1 MGEDNAS
8 PNLYKRSMEKYV
20 HIELHGDCNHD
31 YISGFNVCI
40 IEGLETNISSF
51 VNAKGYV
58 PKQGDMIYLLPGV
71 NIPRVK
77 LKDLALNLGIRVVRD
92 PEKANV
98 IFSGKSTLGKMTT
111 SNWYYMADADTIFE
125 NVKTIAK
132 DDYYIEK
139 LETAL
144 AASGATKICS
154 DWSDMRNSL
163 CRGNTDIYD
172 STYVYGIEPEYQE
185 AYDAIQGK
193 DVYDESEL
201 IANINGDDSTV
212 IDEEV
217 FQQLKNMFESSDNDN
232 HVLAMEIMANS
243 HYEKSVLYLQM
254 LLSNYSYQIS
264 NSHTKNHVNFKSMLS
279 YFNWGPRNLGTR
291 SAEQII
297 KIIDEKGLLT
307 VDMIKRLF
315 VEYTHSI
322 YGNINYD
329 NVFEIKEVTIKQ
341 EYLDKLNLSSL
352 NLINP
357 EEEENLEI
365 TDPVDEIVTDEL
377 IEAALTNINRKELK
391 SELIELEKSE
401 EDLAHELY
409 GVDNDNIE
417 ASFKVQPESNNNQI
431 EETNGGND
439 LDWF

>member
-1 MGEDNAS
+1 MGEGNAS
-8 PNLYKRSMEKYV
+8 PILYKTSMEKYV
-20 HIELHGDCNHD
+20 HIDLHDNCNHD
-31 YISGFNVCI
+31 YISGFNVKI
-40 IEGLETNISSF
+40 IEGLGIDVPDF
-51 VNAKGYV
+51 VNSKGYV

-98 IFSGKSTLGKMTT
+98 IFSGKSSMGKMTG
-111 SNWYYMADADTIFE
+111 SSWYYIADAEVILN
-125 NVKTIAK
+125 NVKAICK
-132 DDYYIEK
+132 DEYYIEK

-144 AASGATKICS
+144 AASGATKICA
-154 DWSDMRNSL
+154 DWSDMRNCLASDY
-163 CRGNTDIYD
+163 NHYD
-172 STYVYGIEPEYQE
+172 SGYIYAVEEECID
-185 AYDAIQGK
+185 AYNGMQGK
-193 DVYDESEL
+193 PIYNETEL
-201 IANINGDDSTV
+201 LTNINGDDSTI

-217 FQQLKNMFESSDNDN
+217 FQQLKNMFESSDSDN
-232 HVLAMEIMANS
+232 HILAMEIMANS

-279 YFNWGPRNLGTR
+279 YFNWAPRSIGSR

-297 KIIDEKGLLT
+297 SIIDEKGLLT
-307 VDMIKRLF
+307 VDMIKRLYK
-315 VEYTHSI
+315 EYTHSI
-322 YGNINYD
+322 HGNINYS
-329 NVFEIKEVTIKQ
+329 NVFEAKEITINQ

-357 EEEENLEI
+357 ELEENLEV

-377 IEAALTNINRKELK
+377 IEAALTNINRNELK

>member
-1 MGEDNAS
+1 MGEGNAS
-8 PNLYKRSMEKYV
+8 PILYKTSMEKYV
-20 HIELHGDCNHD
+20 HIELHGENHHSH
-31 YISGFNVCI
+31 ISGFNVKI
-40 IEGLETNISSF
+40 IEGLGIDVPDF
-51 VNAKGYV
+51 VNSKGYV

-98 IFSGKSTLGKMTT
+98 IFSGKSSMGKMTG
-111 SNWYYMADADTIFE
+111 SSWYYIADAEVILN
-125 NVKTIAK
+125 NVKAICK
-132 DDYYIEK
+132 DEYYIEK

-144 AASGATKICS
+144 AASGATKICA
-154 DWSDMRNSL
+154 DWSDMRNCLASDY
-163 CRGNTDIYD
+163 NHYD
-172 STYVYGIEPEYQE
+172 SGYIYAVEEECID
-185 AYDAIQGK
+185 AYNGMQGK
-193 DVYDESEL
+193 PIYNETEL
-201 IANINGDDSTV
+201 LTNINGDDSTI

-217 FQQLKNMFESSDNDN
+217 FQQLKNMFESSDSDN
-232 HVLAMEIMANS
+232 HILAMEIMANS

-279 YFNWGPRNLGTR
+279 YFNWAPRSIGSR

-297 KIIDEKGLLT
+297 SIIDEKGLLT
-307 VDMIKRLF
+307 VDMIKRLYK
-315 VEYTHSI
+315 EYTHSI
-322 YGNINYD
+322 HGNINYS
-329 NVFEIKEVTIKQ
+329 NVFEAKEITINQ

-357 EEEENLEI
+357 ELEENLKV

-377 IEAALTNINRKELK
+377 IEAALTNINRNELK

>member
-1 MGEDNAS
+1 MGEGNAS
-8 PNLYKRSMEKYV
+8 PIFYKTSMEKYV

-31 YISGFNVCI
+31 YISGFNVSI

-51 VNAKGYV
+51 VNSKGYV

-111 SNWYYMADADTIFE
+111 SQWYYIVDANTIFE

-144 AASGATKICS
+144 AASGATKICA

-163 CRGNTDIYD
+163 CRGDSGIYD
-172 STYVYGIEPEYQE
+172 SSYVYGIEPEYQE
-185 AYDAIQGK
+185 AYNAIQGK
-193 DVYDESEL
+193 NIYDESEL

-217 FQQLKNMFESSDNDN
+217 FQQLKNMFDSSDSDN
-232 HVLAMEIMANS
+232 HILAMEIMANS
-243 HYEKSVLYLQM
+243 HYEKSILYLQM
-254 LLSNYSYQIS
+254 LLSDHHHEIG

-279 YFNWGPRNLGTR
+279 YFNWTSRSLGSRNSET
-291 SAEQII
+291 II
-297 KIIDEKGLLT
+297 NIIDEKGLLT
-307 VDMIKRLF
+307 VDMIKRLYK
-315 VEYTHSI
+315 EYTNSVHANFNWS
-322 YGNINYD
+322 D
-329 NVFEIKEVTIKQ
+329 VFEVKEVTIKQ

-357 EEEENLEI
+357 EPEENLEV

-377 IEAALTNINRKELK
+377 IEAAFTRLHRNDLKAELAIEE
-391 SELIELEKSE
+391 ELIQE
-401 EDLAHELY
+401 E
-409 GVDNDNIE
+409 E
-417 ASFKVQPESNNNQI
+417 AKVEEQSNNNQI
-431 EETNGGND
+431 EESNGGND

>member
-1 MGEDNAS
+1 MGEGNAS
-8 PNLYKRSMEKYV
+8 PILYKTSMEKYV
-20 HIELHGDCNHD
+20 HIELHGENHHSL
-31 YISGFNVCI
+31 ISAFNVKI
-40 IEGLETNISSF
+40 IEGLGTDVPDF
-51 VNAKGYV
+51 VNSKGYV

-98 IFSGKSTLGKMTT
+98 IFSGKSSMGKMTG
-111 SNWYYMADADTIFE
+111 SSWYYIADAELIL
-125 NVKTIAK
+125 NRVKEIC
-132 DDYYIEK
+132 DDGYYIEK

-154 DWSDMRNSL
+154 DWSDMRNCLAS
-163 CRGNTDIYD
+163 NHNHYD
-172 STYVYGIEPEYQE
+172 SGYIYAVEEDHADVYN
-185 AYDAIQGK
+185 AMQGK
-193 DVYDESEL
+193 PIYNESEL
-201 IANINGDDSTV
+201 ITNINGDDSTI

-232 HVLAMEIMANS
+232 HVLAMEIMANA

-254 LLSNYSYQIS
+254 LLSDYYYQIS

-279 YFNWGPRNLGTR
+279 YFDWAPRNLGTR

-307 VDMIKRLF
+307 VDMIKRLYK
-315 VEYTHSI
+315 EYTTSI
-322 YGNINYD
+322 YGNINYS
-329 NVFEIKEVTIKQ
+329 NIFEVKEFTIKQ

-357 EEEENLEI
+357 EPEENLEV

-377 IEAALTNINRKELK
+377 IEAALTNINRNELK
-391 SELIELEKSE
+391 SELIAIEEELNISE
-401 EDLAHELY
+401 SEL
-409 GVDNDNIE
+409 NKTE
-417 ASFKVQPESNNNQI
+417 EESNNNQI
-431 EETNGGND
+431 EESNGGND